1 MRQNLYDWKALKP
14 LGTMARTST
23 VGADL
28 NDGRWVF
35 WFLTLVTQMFS
46 RGLPVCA
53 RSHDGQPEPLAK
65 VKVFN
70 ESY

>member
-1 MRQNLYDWKALKP
+1 
-14 LGTMARTST
+14 MARTST

-46 RGLPVCA
+46 RGLQVCA

-70 ESY
+70 ESH